1 MILTLNTYDYYFF
14 DSEPFK
20 YYSVEDNGNPDI
32 EEIHYLG
39 EDLDLANPESYD
51 LAIDF
56 LKKCKECD
64 RELCDTCKSPM
75 TDTLFGTIF
84 VSSLEKIHDTINEE
98 IDKLIELLKC
108 TKNKL
113 LLSKGIEF
121 ERGCEGCCTYKD
133 DEYCDKC
140 CDACKEPES
149 ADDTDDVEES
159 NTSTFHWAQKYMDTV
174 IDPESELCEAEYDI
188 LLALFTQYGDWILK
202 Q

>member
-20 YYSVEDNGNPDI
+20 YYSVEENGNPDI

-39 EDLDLANPESYD
+39 KDLDIANPESYD

-64 RELCDTCKSPM
+64 RKLCDTCKSPM
-75 TDTLFGTIF
+75 IDTLFGTIF
-84 VSSLEKIHDTINEE
+84 DASRKKIHEAINEE
-98 IDKLIELLKC
+98 IDKLIELLKS

-113 LLSKGIEF
+113 LLSKGLEHTKCRE
-121 ERGCEGCCTYKD
+121 ERCTCTD
-133 DEYCDKC
+133 DKC
-140 CDACKEPES
+140 CDTCNEPEIV
-149 ADDTDDVEES
+149 DDTYIAEEES
-159 NTSTFHWAQKYMDTV
+159 NTRTLYWAQQYMDTV
-174 IDPESELCEAEYDI
+174 IDPKSELSDADFNTF
-188 LLALFTQYGDWILK
+188 LAMFTQYGDWLLN

>member
-20 YYSVEDNGNPDI
+20 YYSVEENGNPDI

-39 EDLDLANPESYD
+39 EDLDIANPESYD

-64 RELCDTCKSPM
+64 RKLCDTCKSPM

-98 IDKLIELLKC
+98 IDKLIELLKS

-113 LLSKGIEF
+113 LLSKGLEHTKC
-121 ERGCEGCCTYKD
+121 CEECCTCTD
-133 DEYCDKC
+133 DKY

-149 ADDTDDVEES
+149 ADDTDAAEES

-174 IDPESELCEAEYDI
+174 IDPESELCETEYNI

>member
-1 MILTLNTYDYYFF
+1 MILTLSTYNFLF
-14 DSEPFK
+14 ASSPIK
-20 YYSVEDNGNPDI
+20 YYVVEHNDNPDI
-32 EEIHYLG
+32 EEINYLG
-39 EDLDLANPESYD
+39 EELDLNDPESYD

-64 RELCDTCKSPM
+64 RKLCDTCKSPM

-84 VSSLEKIHDTINEE
+84 DSSLEKIHDTINEE
-98 IDKLIELLKC
+98 IDKLIELLKS

-113 LLSKGIEF
+113 LLSKGLEHTKCR
-121 ERGCEGCCTYKD
+121 EECCTCAD
-133 DEYCDKC
+133 DKC
-140 CDACKEPES
+140 CDACNEPES
-149 ADDTDDVEES
+149 VDDTDIAEEES

>member
-20 YYSVEDNGNPDI
+20 YYSVKENDNPDI

-39 EDLDLANPESYD
+39 EDLDIANPESYD

-64 RELCDTCKSPM
+64 RKLCDTCKSPM
-75 TDTLFGTIF
+75 ADTLFGTIF
-84 VSSLEKIHDTINEE
+84 VSSLEKIHYTINEE
-98 IDKLIELLKC
+98 IDKLIELLKS

-113 LLSKGIEF
+113 LLSKGLEHTKC
-121 ERGCEGCCTYKD
+121 CEECCT
-133 DEYCDKC
+133 C
-140 CDACKEPES
+140 
-149 ADDTDDVEES
+149 ADDTDVAEEES

>member
-20 YYSVEDNGNPDI
+20 YYSVEENGNPDI
-32 EEIHYLG
+32 EKIHYLG

-64 RELCDTCKSPM
+64 RKLCDTCKSPM

-84 VSSLEKIHDTINEE
+84 VSSLEKIHYTINEE
-98 IDKLIELLKC
+98 IDKLIELLKS

-113 LLSKGIEF
+113 LLSKGIEHTK
-121 ERGCEGCCTYKD
+121 CCTCTD
-133 DEYCDKC
+133 DKC
-140 CDACKEPES
+140 CDTCNEPKS
-149 ADDTDDVEES
+149 VDDTDIAEEES